1 MDTNVNTDGI
11 IYLPQSDTYKI
22 RVGTRTIEVLA
33 WKLRRTWSISRIED
47 ILRGDND
54 KLKNDL
60 LDTIILKA
68 GGRLIHDSLDD
79 VKTNNNEKLHSSAWD
94 SLARKLEQDDIIDAL
109 YRGALDPR
117 DTVVACM
124 DLPKPT
130 PYYDPNATPTI
141 YYNDRFPSMPAKNI
155 IDEAIKLLSTKKN
168 LYITKLAV
176 DQTFEGFK
184 ILIRS
189 DMPISQGVDKTLM
202 VLIKHA
208 AFDRAQRT
216 DIDKFA
222 GLKAKL
228 DTDTYIK
235 LRIAFLLF
243 EALKVDDCN
252 KQSIDSDIFKV
263 ISSNVRHVVWGGYNY
278 E

>member
-1 MDTNVNTDGI
+1 MNTDGI
-11 IYLPQSDTYKI
+11 IYVPQSDTYRIK
-22 RVGTRTIEVLA
+22 VGTRTIEVKAQTLKQA
-33 WKLRRTWSISRIED
+33 HSIEMVKAALRDGSDRF
-47 ILRGDND
+47 
-54 KLKNDL
+54 KNDL
-60 LDTIILKA
+60 LDHIIRL
-68 GGRLIHDSLDD
+68 GGKLVDD
-79 VKTNNNEKLHSSAWD
+79 PIVNNNEKLHSSAWD
-94 SLARKLEQDDIIDAL
+94 SLARKVEQADQIDAL
-109 YRGALDPR
+109 YRGALDPN

-130 PYYDPNATPTI
+130 PYYDPSATPTI
-141 YYNDRFPSMPAKNI
+141 YYNDRFPSMPASSI
-155 IDEAIKLLSTKKN
+155 IDEAIKLLNAKKN
-168 LYITKLAV
+168 LYMTKISV
-176 DQTFEGFK
+176 DQIFEGFK

-189 DMPISQGVDKTLM
+189 DMPISQGADKTLM
-202 VLIKHA
+202 VVIKHA
-208 AFDRAQRT
+208 AFDRAHRT

-252 KQSIDSDIFKV
+252 KQSIDSELCEI
-263 ISSNVRHVVWGGYNY
+263 ISSNVRHVVWGGYNC

>member
-1 MDTNVNTDGI
+1 MDTDEIT
-11 IYLPQSDTYKI
+11 YLPQSDTYRI
-22 RVGTRTIEVLA
+22 RVDKRIIEVDA
-33 WKLRRTWSISRIED
+33 WQLKRTWNISRIED

-54 KLKNDL
+54 KLKNNL
-60 LDTIILKA
+60 LDTILLNS
-68 GGRLIHDSLDD
+68 GGRLIHDSLDNIKVD
-79 VKTNNNEKLHSSAWD
+79 NNVKLHSSAWD
-94 SLARKLEQDDIIDAL
+94 SLARKLEQADQIDAL
-109 YRGALDPR
+109 YRGAIDPR

-124 DLPKPT
+124 DIPEPK
-130 PYYDPNATPTI
+130 PYYDPSATPTI
-141 YYNDRFPSMPAKNI
+141 YYNDRFPSMPASSI
-155 IDEAIKLLSTKKN
+155 IDEAIKLLNTKKN
-168 LYITKLAV
+168 LYMTKISV
-176 DQTFEGFK
+176 NQIFEGFK

-189 DMPISQGVDKTLM
+189 DMPISQGADKTLM
-202 VLIKHA
+202 VVIKHA
-208 AFDRAQRT
+208 AFDRAHRT

-252 KQSIDSDIFKV
+252 KQSIDSELCEI
-263 ISSNVRHVVWGGYNY
+263 ISSNVRYVVWGGYNC

>member
-1 MDTNVNTDGI
+1 MNTDGI
-11 IYLPQSDTYKI
+11 IHIPQSDTYRIK
-22 RVGTRTIEVLA
+22 VGERTVEVKAQTLKQAHSIEMVEAVL
-33 WKLRRTWSISRIED
+33 RD
-47 ILRGDND
+47 GND
-54 KLKNDL
+54 RFKNDL
-60 LDTIILKA
+60 LDHIIRL
-68 GGRLIHDSLDD
+68 GGKLVDD
-79 VKTNNNEKLHSSAWD
+79 PKVNSHEKLHSSAWD
-94 SLARKLEQDDIIDAL
+94 SLARKLEQADTIDAL
-109 YRGALDPR
+109 YRGAPDPN
-117 DTVVACM
+117 DAMVACM

-141 YYNDRFPSMPAKNI
+141 YHHDRFPSVPASSI
-155 IDEAIKLLSTKKN
+155 INEAIKLLNTKKN
-168 LYITKLAV
+168 LHMTKISV
-176 DQTFEGFK
+176 NQIFEGFK

-189 DMPISQGVDKTLM
+189 DMPFVQGSTKTLL

-208 AFDRAQRT
+208 AFDRAHRT

-252 KQSIDSDIFKV
+252 SKSIDSDLCEV
-263 ISSNVRHVVWGGYNY
+263 ISSNVR
-278 E
+278 

>member
-1 MDTNVNTDGI
+1 MNTDEI
-11 IYLPQSDTYKI
+11 IYIPQSDTYRIK
-22 RVGTRTIEVLA
+22 VGKRLVEVKAQTLKQAHSIEMVKA
-33 WKLRRTWSISRIED
+33 ALRDGSDRF
-47 ILRGDND
+47 
-54 KLKNDL
+54 KNDL
-60 LDTIILKA
+60 LDHIIRL
-68 GGRLIHDSLDD
+68 GGKLVDD
-79 VKTNNNEKLHSSAWD
+79 PIVNNNEKLHSSAWD
-94 SLARKLEQDDIIDAL
+94 SLYRQLEPNDPIDAL
-109 YRGALDPR
+109 YRGAIDPR

-141 YYNDRFPSMPAKNI
+141 YYNDRFPSMPASSI
-155 IDEAIKLLSTKKN
+155 IDEAIKLLNTKKN
-168 LYITKLAV
+168 LYMTKISV
-176 DQTFEGFK
+176 DQIFEGFK

-189 DMPISQGVDKTLM
+189 DMPFGQGVDKTLM
-202 VLIKHA
+202 VVIKHA

-252 KQSIDSDIFKV
+252 KQSIDSELCEI
-263 ISSNVRHVVWGGYNY
+263 ISSNVRYVVWGGYNC

>member
-1 MDTNVNTDGI
+1 MNTDGI
-11 IYLPQSDTYKI
+11 IYIPQSDTYRIK
-22 RVGTRTIEVLA
+22 VGKRLVEVKAQTLKQAHSIEMVKA
-33 WKLRRTWSISRIED
+33 ALRDGSDRF
-47 ILRGDND
+47 
-54 KLKNDL
+54 KNDL
-60 LDTIILKA
+60 LDHIIRL
-68 GGRLIHDSLDD
+68 GGKLVDD
-79 VKTNNNEKLHSSAWD
+79 PIVNNNVKLHSSAWD
-94 SLARKLEQDDIIDAL
+94 SLYRQLEPNDPTDAL
-109 YRGALDPR
+109 YRGALDPN

-141 YYNDRFPSMPAKNI
+141 YYNDRFPSMPASSI
-155 IDEAIKLLSTKKN
+155 IDEAIKLLNAKKN
-168 LYITKLAV
+168 LYMTKISV
-176 DQTFEGFK
+176 NQIFEGFK

-189 DMPISQGVDKTLM
+189 DMPISQGADKTLM

-252 KQSIDSDIFKV
+252 KQSIDSELCEI
-263 ISSNVRHVVWGGYNY
+263 ISSNVRHVVWGGYNC

>member
-1 MDTNVNTDGI
+1 MNTDGI
-11 IYLPQSDTYKI
+11 IYVPQSDTYRIK
-22 RVGTRTIEVLA
+22 VGKRLVEVDAWALRQAHSIEMVEAVL
-33 WKLRRTWSISRIED
+33 RD
-47 ILRGDND
+47 GND
-54 KLKNDL
+54 RLKNDF
-60 LDTIILKA
+60 LDSIVRI
-68 GGRLIHDSLDD
+68 GGKLVDD
-79 VKTNNNEKLHSSAWD
+79 PIVNNNEKLHSSAWD

-109 YRGALDPR
+109 YRGALDPN

-141 YYNDRFPSMPAKNI
+141 YYNDRFPSKKSGDI
-155 IDEAIKLLSTKKN
+155 IDEAIKLLNTKKN
-168 LYITKLAV
+168 LHMTKISV
-176 DQTFEGFK
+176 DQIFEGFK

-189 DMPISQGVDKTLM
+189 DMPFISGSEKTLIA
-202 VLIKHA
+202 VIKHA

-235 LRIAFLLF
+235 LRIAFLLY
-243 EALKVDDCN
+243 EALKADDYN
-252 KQSIDSDIFKV
+252 KPNIDSDIFKV

>member
-1 MDTNVNTDGI
+1 MNTDGI
-11 IYLPQSDTYKI
+11 IYIPQSDTYRIK
-22 RVGTRTIEVLA
+22 VGKRLVEVKAQTLKQAHSIEMVKA
-33 WKLRRTWSISRIED
+33 ALRDGSDRF
-47 ILRGDND
+47 
-54 KLKNDL
+54 KNDL
-60 LDTIILKA
+60 LDHIIRL
-68 GGRLIHDSLDD
+68 GGKLVDD
-79 VKTNNNEKLHSSAWD
+79 PIVNNNEKLHSSAWD
-94 SLARKLEQDDIIDAL
+94 SLYRQLEPNDPIDAL
-109 YRGALDPR
+109 YRGAIDPR

-141 YYNDRFPSMPAKNI
+141 YYNDRFPSMPASSI
-155 IDEAIKLLSTKKN
+155 IDEAIKLLNTKKN
-168 LYITKLAV
+168 LYMTKISV
-176 DQTFEGFK
+176 DQIFEGFK

-189 DMPISQGVDKTLM
+189 DMPFGQGVDKTLM
-202 VLIKHA
+202 VVIKHA

-252 KQSIDSDIFKV
+252 KQSIDSELCEI
-263 ISSNVRHVVWGGYNY
+263 ISSNVRYVVWGGYNC

>member
-1 MDTNVNTDGI
+1 MNTDGI
-11 IYLPQSDTYKI
+11 IYIPQSDIYKI
-22 RVGTRTIEVLA
+22 RVGKRLVEVKAQTLKQAHSIEMVKA
-33 WKLRRTWSISRIED
+33 ALRDGSDRF
-47 ILRGDND
+47 
-54 KLKNDL
+54 KNDL
-60 LDTIILKA
+60 LDHIIRL
-68 GGRLIHDSLDD
+68 GGKLVDD
-79 VKTNNNEKLHSSAWD
+79 PIVNNNEKLHSSAWD
-94 SLARKLEQDDIIDAL
+94 SLYRQLEPNDPTDAL
-109 YRGALDPR
+109 YRGALDPN

-130 PYYDPNATPTI
+130 PYYDPSATPTI
-141 YYNDRFPSMPAKNI
+141 YYNDRFPSMPASSI
-155 IDEAIKLLSTKKN
+155 IDEAIKLLNAKKN
-168 LYITKLAV
+168 LYMTKISV
-176 DQTFEGFK
+176 NQIFEGFK

-189 DMPISQGVDKTLM
+189 DMPISQGADKTL
-202 VLIKHA
+202 VVVIKHA
-208 AFDRAQRT
+208 AFDRAHRT

-252 KQSIDSDIFKV
+252 KQSIDSELCEI
-263 ISSNVRHVVWGGYNY
+263 ISSNVRHVVWGGYNC